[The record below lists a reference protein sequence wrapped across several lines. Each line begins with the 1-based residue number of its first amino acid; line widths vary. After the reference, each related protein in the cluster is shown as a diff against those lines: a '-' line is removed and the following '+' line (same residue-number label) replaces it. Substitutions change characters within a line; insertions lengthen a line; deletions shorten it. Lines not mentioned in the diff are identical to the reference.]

1 MDAGRR
7 GGYKEPACVSRAG
20 LERFMRMFGA
30 PLLAASLLVT
40 GATAAPLKPGYPAG
54 VRAARSGSVNTAL
67 MIGAGAV
74 ILAGVGILA
83 SGDSSVVDTLSIPG
97 GGVTVNSVTNTT
109 VSTSAT
115 STTP

>member
-7 GGYKEPACVSRAG
+7 GGYKEPACASRAG
-20 LERFMRMFGA
+20 LERFMRMFGVA
-30 PLLAASLLVT
+30 VLAASLLGT

-67 MIGAGAV
+67 MIGAGAL

-97 GGVTVNSVTNTT
+97 GSATVSPTVSTT
-109 VSTSAT
+109 VSTST
-115 STTP
+115 TTTP